1 MKTVLITGAARRI
14 GAGIANYLHDRGY
27 QILLHYHQS
36 EQEAQTLCKHLLQK
50 RPESAHLIRVD
61 LHDPLAHQRII
72 EQVRHYTSNLDV
84 LIHNASAFSKLDADW
99 DEMFQIN
106 VKLPYFLSREAYP
119 LLQQSKGLII
129 NITDIHA
136 KKPLKEYSA
145 YVQTKAAFWMQ
156 TEALALEFAPDVRVN
171 AVAPGSILWPEHG
184 NVITPE
190 LQQEILNKIPLHRI
204 GDPLFIAQAI
214 GYLIDCPFIT
224 GQTLNVDGGRS
235 IR

>member
-14 GAGIANYLHDRGY
+14 GAGIAQYLHERGY

-36 EQEAQTLCKHLLQK
+36 EQEAQTLCKQFLQN
-50 RPESAHLIRVD
+50 RPKSAHLIHVD
-61 LHDPLAHQRII
+61 LHDPQAHQLIMA
-72 EQVRHYTSNLDV
+72 QVQHYTPQLDV
-84 LIHNASAFSKLDADW
+84 LVNNASAFSKSDQDF

-106 VKLPYFLSREAYP
+106 VKLPYLLSRAAYP
-119 LLQQSKGLII
+119 LLKKSQGLIV

-136 KKPLKEYSA
+136 KKPLKEYAA

-184 NVITPE
+184 NTLTPE
-190 LQQEILNKIPLHRI
+190 LQQEILDKIPLHRI
-204 GDPLFIAQAI
+204 GEPLFIAQAI

>member
-14 GAGIANYLHDRGY
+14 GAGIAQYLHERGY

-36 EQEAQTLCKHLLQK
+36 EQEAQTLCKQLLQK
-50 RPESAHLIRVD
+50 RPKSAHLIQVD
-61 LHDPLAHQRII
+61 LHDPNAHQQIMA
-72 EQVRHYTSNLDV
+72 QVQDYSPQLDV
-84 LIHNASAFSKLDADW
+84 LVNNASAFSKSDHDF

-106 VKLPYFLSREAYP
+106 VKLPYLLSREAYP
-119 LLQQSKGLII
+119 LLKKSQGLIV

-136 KKPLKEYSA
+136 KKPLKEYVA

-184 NVITPE
+184 NTLTPE
-190 LQQEILNKIPLHRI
+190 LQLEILDKIPLHRI

-224 GQTLNVDGGRS
+224 GQSLNVDGGRS

>member
-14 GAGIANYLHDRGY
+14 GACITEYLHDRGY

-50 RPESAHLIRVD
+50 RPGSVHLIRVD
-61 LHDPLAHQRII
+61 LHHPHAHQLII
-72 EQVRHYTSNLDV
+72 EQALHYTPSLDV
-84 LIHNASAFSKLDADW
+84 LIHNASAFSKSDNDW
-99 DEMFQIN
+99 DEMFNIN

-119 LLQQSKGLII
+119 LLKKSKGLIV

-136 KKPLKEYSA
+136 KKPLKDYTA

-156 TEALALEFAPDVRVN
+156 TEALALEYAPDVRVN
-171 AVAPGSILWPEHG
+171 AVAPGSILWPEHS
-184 NVITPE
+184 NSLTPT
-190 LQQEILNKIPLHRI
+190 LQQEILDKIPLHRI
-204 GDPLFIAQAI
+204 GEPLFIAQAI
-214 GYLIDCPFIT
+214 SYLIDCPFIT